1 MERLSMSL
9 EQIIRSK
16 DKSQPSANNS
26 SNSRNSTNS
35 GSFRGSQ
42 GSRSSRNNGN
52 SSSSNSPYPSASP
65 RTNQSAGIRRRD
77 NSGENSIHSRHNH
90 QNTNSGKLNN
100 MNEINE
106 SSPRTTTSN
115 PRDPAAVKFLLTNF
129 FSGIFIGSGGSSIRE
144 MESICDASVHIS
156 NVTDVYPGTNFRV
169 VYMSGSEP
177 AVTLAQS
184 LMWEMIGQQTYADLT
199 GKGPILWNPSSA
211 KDSPGEM
218 AFDSFLFCLFFF
230 LR

>member
-9 EQIIRSK
+9 DQIIRSK
-16 DKSQPSANNS
+16 DKSQPSNISS
-26 SNSRNSTNS
+26 SNSRHSANS

-42 GSRSSRNNGN
+42 GSRSSRSNGN
-52 SSSSNSPYPSASP
+52 SSASNTPYPSASP
-65 RTNQSAGIRRRD
+65 RTGQASHIRRRD
-77 NSGENSIHSRHNH
+77 NSAYSSSNY
-90 QNTNSGKLNN
+90 
-100 MNEINE
+100 MNEIND
-106 SSPRTTTSN
+106 SSPRTTASN

-144 MESICDASVHIS
+144 METICDASVHIS
-156 NVTDVYPGTNFRV
+156 NVTDFYPGTNYRV

-199 GKGPILWNPSSA
+199 GKSPILWNPSSA
-211 KDSPGEM
+211 KDSPGEKSFDIFTFDLS
-218 AFDSFLFCLFFF
+218 AFPFHCV
-230 LR
+230 